1 MEHQEMI
8 EVLRSKLYGLKL
20 KRDIWVKSGTVLG
33 MPNFIIDD
41 IKALT
46 QAIAI
51 LKRVA
56 DVEGVM
62 EISHSACEKCHA
74 FSDRRLCGV
83 KKGVCADS
91 AAEIS
96 QYLIKGE

>member
-8 EVLRSKLYGLKL
+8 EVLEKEIEIARLSERVCQASP
-20 KRDIWVKSGTVLG
+20 KRV
-33 MPNFIIDD
+33 
-41 IKALT
+41 KALT
-46 QAIAI
+46 QVIA
-51 LKRVA
+51 LAKRVA